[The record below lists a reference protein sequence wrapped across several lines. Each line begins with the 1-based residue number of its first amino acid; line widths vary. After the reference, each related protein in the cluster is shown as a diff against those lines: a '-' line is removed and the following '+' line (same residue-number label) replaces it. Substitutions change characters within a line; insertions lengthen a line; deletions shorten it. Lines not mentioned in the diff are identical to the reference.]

1 MENSPTLPPCRLT
14 FAGSRSRLYE
24 NRVILMLYCV
34 TFCQV
39 FTKIYK
45 FFTNISYFNV
55 NSGGSF
61 LLSSVGGL
69 RFDLR
74 YLSQNWLCTI
84 FGLNTSLSSK
94 ILSFPFCWGS
104 RSTQRS
110 VGQCQCLGLL
120 VKPHHR
126 SM

>member
-1 MENSPTLPPCRLT
+1 
-14 FAGSRSRLYE
+14 
-24 NRVILMLYCV
+24 MLYCV

-39 FTKIYK
+39 FTKLYK

-74 YLSQNWLCTI
+74 DLSQNWLCTI
-84 FGLNTSLSSK
+84 CG
-94 ILSFPFCWGS
+94 
-104 RSTQRS
+104 
-110 VGQCQCLGLL
+110 
-120 VKPHHR
+120 
-126 SM
+126 